1 MSEPEFNG
9 EQPSDGGSD
18 HESDVE
24 GVPNDERDSG
34 GEGCLSTPEDVLR
47 LGDVK
52 WTAFDPDVL
61 VELAKLS
68 QRLIGQV
75 QAVQLKALA
84 ELRRRRGNERETA
97 DEVGLALAVSQHQA
111 DRQIELATQI
121 TSRFPR
127 LLTALERGDVD
138 VTKAA
143 KVVETGALL
152 SDEHVDQLDAEME
165 SLLAGRDGAA
175 IQRSARYRVDKLDPE
190 GAAERVRRCR
200 EDRRLELRFA
210 ENGMADL
217 CAYLPA
223 ETACAIYS
231 RIDAIAKS
239 DKSRRDERGLD
250 AIRADVLTELL
261 LGKRQSYRQVRIQ
274 VTVPV
279 TTLLGA
285 RDLPGDLEGYGP
297 IPADIAREMA
307 ADRRCTWR
315 RLLTDPATGQ
325 LLEMG
330 RHRYRPPAQLGD
342 YVRAR
347 DQRCLVP
354 GCNRPSRRC
363 DTDHSIEW
371 QHLGTTDAKLLVCLC
386 RRHHRL
392 KGRPGWSFEFS
403 GDTLTITTPTGRK
416 YRPRAPRI
424 AEPEPE
430 QPPEPEPPPEPGAE
444 PPEPPDPGPPPF

>member
-1 MSEPEFNG
+1 MTSQCQRARQGVRPMSEPEFNG
-9 EQPSDGGSD
+9 ESECEP
-18 HESDVE
+18 E
-24 GVPNDERDSG
+24 
-34 GEGCLSTPEDVLR
+34 GEGCLSAPEDVLR
-47 LGDVK
+47 LGGVE
-52 WTAFDPDVL
+52 WTDFDPDLL
-61 VELAKLS
+61 VEVAKLS
-68 QRLIGQV
+68 QRLIGRV
-75 QAVQLKALA
+75 QAVQLKAMA
-84 ELRRRRGNERETA
+84 ELRKRRGCDRETA
-97 DEVGLALAVSQHQA
+97 DEVGLALAVGRHQA

-121 TSRFPR
+121 TRRFPR
-127 LLTALERGDVD
+127 LLAALERGDVD
-138 VTKAA
+138 VSKAE

-152 SDEHVDQLDAEME
+152 SDEHADQLDAEME

-190 GAAERVRRCR
+190 GAADRVRRCR
-200 EDRRLELRFA
+200 EDRRVELRFA
-210 ENGMADL
+210 DNGMADL

-223 ETACAIYS
+223 ETACAIYG

-239 DKSRRDERGLD
+239 DKTRRDERSLD

-261 LGKRQSYRQVRIQ
+261 LGKRQSYRLVQIQ

-307 ADRRCTWR
+307 ADPKCTWR
-315 RLLTDPATGQ
+315 RLLTDPPTGQ

-330 RHRYRPPAQLGD
+330 RHRYKPPAQLGD

-363 DTDHSIEW
+363 DTDHSVEW
-371 QHLGTTDAKLLVCLC
+371 QHHGTTDAKLLVCLC

-392 KGRPGWSFEFS
+392 KDRPGWHFEFHD
-403 GDTLTITTPTGRK
+403 DTLTITTPTGRK

-430 QPPEPEPPPEPGAE
+430 PPELGPDAEPPEPGAGL
-444 PPEPPDPGPPPF
+444 PDPGPPPF

>member
-1 MSEPEFNG
+1 MGRGMTSQCVNAHQGVRSMSEPYDES
-9 EQPSDGGSD
+9 ESESDG
-18 HESDVE
+18 E
-24 GVPNDERDSG
+24 GR
-34 GEGCLSTPEDVLR
+34 LSAPEDVLR
-47 LGDVK
+47 LSDVE
-52 WTAFDPDVL
+52 WADVEADVL
-61 VELAKLS
+61 VEVARLS
-68 QRLIGQV
+68 QCLIGQA

-84 ELRRRRGNERETA
+84 ELRTRRGCDREAA
-97 DEVGLALAVSQHQA
+97 DEVGLALAMGYHQA

-121 TSRFPR
+121 TRRFPR
-127 LLTALERGDVD
+127 LLASLERGDID
-138 VTKAA
+138 ATKAA

-152 SDEHVDQLDAEME
+152 SDEHADQLDADME
-165 SLLAGRDGAA
+165 PLLHGRDAAA
-175 IQRSARYRVDKLDPE
+175 IQRSARYRVDKLDPD

-200 EDRRLELRFA
+200 EDRRVELRFA

-223 ETACAIYS
+223 ETACAIYG

-239 DKSRRDERGLD
+239 NKTRRDDRSLD

-261 LGKRQSYRQVRIQ
+261 LGTRHSYRHVHIQ

-307 ADRRCTWR
+307 ANPKSTWR
-315 RLLTDPATGQ
+315 RLLTDPPTGQ

-330 RHRYRPPAQLGD
+330 RHRYKPPAQLGD
-342 YVRAR
+342 YIRAR

-371 QHLGTTDAKLLVCLC
+371 QHHGTTDATLLACLC

-392 KGRPGWSFEFS
+392 KDRPGWSFDFHH
-403 GDTLTITTPTGRK
+403 DTLTITTPTGRK
-416 YRPRAPRI
+416 YRPRAPHI

-430 QPPEPEPPPEPGAE
+430 PKPPPEPGTGPGTE
-444 PPEPPDPGPPPF
+444 PPPNAGPPPF